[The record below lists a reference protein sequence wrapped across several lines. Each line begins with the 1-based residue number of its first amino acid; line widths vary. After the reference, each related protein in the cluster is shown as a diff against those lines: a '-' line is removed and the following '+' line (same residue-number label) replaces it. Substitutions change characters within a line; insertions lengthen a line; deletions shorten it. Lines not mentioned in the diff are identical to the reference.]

1 MMWQNSMR
9 HILAPVVFSIALAG
23 VATPQPLPSANWST
37 NFANQ
42 YQLVP
47 NVTYVTAG
55 GIEVKMDIYRRR
67 AETAGV
73 QLSPQPT
80 VVFMHGGFWAAGAKE
95 TSIFALMPWMEM
107 GFNVVNVEYRLARQ
121 AVAPAAVED
130 CFCAL
135 RFLNAQK
142 QTYNIDVTKII
153 VTGES
158 AGGHLALSMGIL
170 PESTDLAREC
180 AGAVDVPKPVAVVNF
195 YGVTD
200 VTDVIDGPH
209 RANAAMQWF
218 GGMDLATRT
227 ALAKRV
233 SPMTY
238 VRQGLPPILTIH
250 GDADTTVPY
259 QHAVNL
265 HAALAKAGAVNQLLT
280 IPGGKHG
287 GFTSAERAM
296 IFGTVREFLA
306 KNGVTAK

>member
-1 MMWQNSMR
+1 MR
-9 HILAPVVFSIALAG
+9 LIPLFLIAATVFG
-23 VATPQPLPSANWST
+23 QPLPSTNWAT
-37 NFANQ
+37 NMANQ
-42 YQLVP
+42 YQLLP
-47 NVTYVTAG
+47 NVTYVTASG
-55 GIEVKMDIYRRR
+55 MEVKMDIYRRR
-67 AETAGV
+67 AETAGA
-73 QLSPQPT
+73 QLPPQPT
-80 VVFMHGGFWAAGAKE
+80 VVYMHGGFWAAGAKE

-107 GFNVVNVEYRLARQ
+107 GFNVVSVEYRLARQ

-158 AGGHLALSMGIL
+158 AGGHLALSMGII
-170 PESTDLAREC
+170 PDSADLAREC
-180 AGAVDVPKPVAVVNF
+180 AGAADVPKPAAVVNF

-200 VTDVIDGPH
+200 VADVIDGPH

-218 GGMDLATRT
+218 GGMDLPTRT

-238 VRQGLPPILTIH
+238 IRAALPPILTIH

-265 HAALAKAGAVNQLLT
+265 HAALAKAGTPNQLLT

-287 GFTSAERAM
+287 GFTNAERAM
-296 IFGTVREFLA
+296 IFTTVREFLGKSA
-306 KNGVTAK
+306 LLPK